1 MNNAVPRCGT
11 YGAPVQGPF
20 DMDAVRAHCMSAW
33 GIAPQPDWAAVTYG
47 GTALRAASNIVFS
60 NGR

>member
-1 MNNAVPRCGT
+1 M
-11 YGAPVQGPF
+11 QGPF

-33 GIAPQPDWAAVTYG
+33 GVAPQPDWAAVTYG

-60 NGR
+60 NGTVNAAGGQLDEH